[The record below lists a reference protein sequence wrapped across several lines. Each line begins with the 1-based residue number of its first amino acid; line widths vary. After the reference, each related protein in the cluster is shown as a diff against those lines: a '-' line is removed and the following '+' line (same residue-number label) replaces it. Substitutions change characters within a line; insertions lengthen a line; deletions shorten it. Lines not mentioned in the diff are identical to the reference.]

1 MVAASNYD
9 IIAITETWLDTE
21 RRDFVGEYHLPGYAM
36 FHKDRIGRLG
46 GGVLLYVRNHLNAVT
61 MSINSPHE
69 LVGAEV
75 KGCTPPLR
83 VVVAYR
89 PPHGTRASD
98 ESLYA
103 DLSEISQGNTIV
115 VGDFN
120 CPIDWNLM
128 VAAAEGMRLIEFSN
142 DCFLTQMVCVP
153 TRGRNTLDLVFTS
166 DEETVRNVE
175 VGEGLT
181 GSDHGMVSFEVIVDA
196 DREHVSFNR
205 RLNLRRANYP
215 RFIGALHNIRLQPQ
229 ASAEELWQQFNSQY
243 QEIQAMCIPF
253 KRIGG
258 TDRVKPSWFSRG
270 LAEEIAVR
278 KRLYR
283 TAKSNPSPLA
293 TNLLARQRRT
303 VKRMVR
309 QAKASEEQ
317 RVALA
322 CKDNPKEFFAYVNQH
337 KVKKQL
343 GPLQSSNGLLI
354 TDSLGIVQEFNQYFS
369 SVFTVEDARLP
380 PPVITYDGGEPLE
393 GISIVQDDIYEKLS
407 HLDPYKAPGP
417 DNFLPTVMKAV
428 AVGLAPHLVPV
439 FRASMET
446 SVVPLDWRSANVCPI
461 HKKGPEDQASNFR
474 PVSLTSVPCKVLES
488 LIKDRMVIHL
498 ERNELLSDS
507 QHGFRAGRSCLTNL
521 LEFYHTIFGAYD
533 QSGSVDVVYLDFQK
547 AFDKV
552 PHRRLMVKVRALGI
566 VGKVADWI
574 EAWLS
579 NRRQRVVS
587 GGTPSEWSEVTSG
600 VPQGSVLGPLL
611 FLIYINDIDT
621 RIISKMSK
629 FADDTKL
636 GINAAD
642 PEAVTELR
650 RDLARIGEWSE
661 RWQMPFNTG
670 KCKVLHVGVRNHQSE
685 YHLLGS
691 PIISSPQELD
701 LGVIMTS
708 EFKFGAQCVAAER
721 KAQKILGYIKRVF
734 THRNRQTVMTLYK
747 SLVRPHLEYAVQF
760 WSPSYRCDI
769 ERLERIQARATK
781 LVPEIRNK
789 GYARRLLDLDLLTLE
804 QRRLRGQLIETFK
817 IIRGHSTLDPTKIF
831 SFNTNPT
838 RNHGYKLDI
847 PRFRTN
853 KFRDLMTVK
862 VCSVWNALPEELVNT
877 PSVESFKRNLDKI
890 IRQLV

>member
-1 MVAASNYD
+1 MSYD
-9 IIAITETWLDTE
+9 IIAISETWLDTE
-21 RRDFVGEYHLPGYAM
+21 RRDYDGEYHLPGYTM
-36 FHKDRIGRLG
+36 FHKDRVGRLG
-46 GGVLLYVRNHLNAVT
+46 GGVLLYVRSHLKAVALL
-61 MSINSPHE
+61 INSPHE
-69 LVGAEV
+69 LVSAVV

-83 VVVAYR
+83 LVVVYR
-89 PPHGTRASD
+89 PPHSGRISD
-98 ESLYA
+98 ETLYA
-103 DLSEISQGNTIV
+103 DLSGLVQGNTIV
-115 VGDFN
+115 MGDFN
-120 CPIDWNLM
+120 CPLDWNQL

-142 DCFLTQMVCVP
+142 DCFLSQMVRVP

-166 DEETVRNVE
+166 EEEMVRQVE
-175 VGEGLT
+175 VGEGLA
-181 GSDHGMVSFEVIVDA
+181 GSDHGMVSFEVLIDA
-196 DREHVSFNR
+196 DREQLSFNR

-215 RFIGALHNIRLQPQ
+215 RFVGALQNFRLQPT

-243 QEIQAMCIPF
+243 QEIQARCIPL
-253 KRIGG
+253 KRVGG
-258 TDRVKPSWFSRG
+258 TAKVKPSWFSQE
-270 LAEEIAVR
+270 LSAAIAER

-283 TAKSNPSPLA
+283 TVQFGPSPEA
-293 TNLLARQRRT
+293 VALLARQRRA

-309 QAKASEEQ
+309 RAKASEEN

-354 TDSLGIVQEFNQYFS
+354 TDNLGIAQEFNQYFS

-380 PPVITYDGGEPLE
+380 PPVITYDGNEPLE
-393 GISIVQDDIYEKLS
+393 GISIVQDKIYEKLS
-407 HLDPYKAPGP
+407 QLDPYKAPGP

-439 FRASMET
+439 FNASMET
-446 SVVPLDWRSANVCPI
+446 GVVPLDWRSANVCPI

-474 PVSLTSVPCKVLES
+474 PVSLTSVPCKVFES
-488 LIKDRMVIHL
+488 LVKDAIVDHL

-521 LEFYHTIFGAYD
+521 LEFYHAMFGAYD
-533 QSGSVDVVYLDFQK
+533 ESGSVDVVYLDFRK

-552 PHRRLMVKVRALGI
+552 PHQRLMAKVRALGI

-579 NRRQRVVS
+579 NRRQRVVVS
-587 GGTPSEWSEVTSG
+587 GTPSGWSVVTSG

-621 RIISKMSK
+621 GIISKMSK

-636 GINAAD
+636 GINAAN
-642 PEAVTELR
+642 PTAVTELR

-661 RWQMPFNTG
+661 TWQMPFNTS
-670 KCKVLHVGVRNHQSE
+670 KCKVLHVGGQNPQSD
-685 YHLLGS
+685 YNLLGS
-691 PIISSPQELD
+691 PISASPQELD

-734 THRNRQTVMTLYK
+734 IHRNRRTVMTLYK

-769 ERLERIQARATK
+769 ERLERVQARATK

-804 QRRLRGQLIETFK
+804 QRRLRGQLIESFK
-817 IIRGHSTLDPTKIF
+817 VIRGFSALDPAMIF
-831 SFNTNPT
+831 SFNRNPT
-838 RNHGYKLDI
+838 RNHGYKLVV

-862 VCSVWNALPEELVNT
+862 VCSVWNALPEELVNA

-890 IRQLV
+890 IRRLV